1 MPLQSLT
8 LLHGRCYDWPEK
20 SGVTH
25 YMEKDYKDT
34 LNLPRTDFPM
44 KANLTKME
52 EVMLDK
58 WKTTNIYHK
67 LRETGKDK
75 KKYILHDG
83 PPYANGNIHIGHALN
98 KILKDIII
106 KSKTLEGF
114 DTPYIPGW
122 DCHGLPIEH
131 QVDKQLGPKKKGMS
145 RHEIRKLC
153 HEYAEKYVNIQREE
167 FKRLGVFADWG
178 SPYLTMDH
186 SYEATIIREFGKFVE
201 NGGVYKRK
209 KPVLWCMSCETALA
223 EAEVEYAD
231 ETSPS
236 VFVKFPHKSGIDD
249 RIPSLKG
256 KKVSIVIWTTTPWT
270 LPANLAVCLHPEF
283 TYVAIEMNSDILIL
297 AKDLLPSFLDK
308 AGNPEVV
315 TVAEFKGS
323 LLERVILSHPFIN
336 RDSLVVLGNYVT
348 LDQGTGCVHTA
359 PGHGEED
366 YVTGLKYGLEIY
378 SPVDSRGRFID
389 NIPYFAGM
397 QVFEANKFINEKMQ
411 ELGVLL
417 REEKITH
424 SYPHCWRCK
433 KPVIFRATEQWFISM
448 ETGGLRK
455 KALDA
460 IESVSWIPGWGRDR
474 IHGMIS
480 VRPDWCISR
489 QRTWGVPI
497 IAFTC
502 KKCGCLLLDKDIVDH
517 VAGLAE
523 EHGADIW
530 FSAGVEKL
538 LPGEVTCTK
547 CGSKE
552 WEQEMDILDVWFDS
566 GVSHAAVL
574 EKNQELSWPADM
586 YLEGS
591 DQHRGW
597 FHSSLLE
604 SIGTRNKAPYKSVL
618 THGFVVD
625 GSGRKMSKSAGNVIA
640 PQEVINQYGA
650 DILRLWVAAEDYRD
664 DIRISKDILVQLT
677 EAYRRIRN
685 TCRFLLGNLCDFNP
699 QLHKVSDN
707 ELYEIDRWALHRLQK
722 LITRV
727 RKGYSD
733 YEFHLVFHT
742 LHNFCVVDMS
752 SLYLDILKDRLYT
765 FHKDSKGRR
774 SAQHTIYQILTSIV
788 KLMSPV
794 LSFTADE
801 VWSYIA
807 KIRDNKEDTE
817 SIHLGLFPD
826 VNQAYINEKLDA
838 KWSRLLKVRGEVAK
852 ALEIARKDRLIGH
865 SLEAHVDI
873 YSDQDLHTF
882 LKDNSGELLSFFIV
896 SSADIHCDNPPE
908 NLFQSSEIAGLS
920 VQVSRAGGRKCSRC
934 WNYSE
939 SVGMDTEHPAVC
951 SRCVEALRA

>member
-1 MPLQSLT
+1 
-8 LLHGRCYDWPEK
+8 
-20 SGVTH
+20 
-25 YMEKDYKDT
+25 
-34 LNLPRTDFPM
+34 
-44 KANLTKME
+44 
-52 EVMLDK
+52 
-58 WKTTNIYHK
+58 
-67 LRETGKDK
+67 
-75 KKYILHDG
+75 
-83 PPYANGNIHIGHALN
+83 
-98 KILKDIII
+98 
-106 KSKTLEGF
+106 
-114 DTPYIPGW
+114 
-122 DCHGLPIEH
+122 
-131 QVDKQLGPKKKGMS
+131 
-145 RHEIRKLC
+145 
-153 HEYAEKYVNIQREE
+153 
-167 FKRLGVFADWG
+167 
-178 SPYLTMDH
+178 
-186 SYEATIIREFGKFVE
+186 
-201 NGGVYKRK
+201 
-209 KPVLWCMSCETALA
+209 
-223 EAEVEYAD
+223 
-231 ETSPS
+231 
-236 VFVKFPHKSGIDD
+236 
-249 RIPSLKG
+249 
-256 KKVSIVIWTTTPWT
+256 
-270 LPANLAVCLHPEF
+270 
-283 TYVAIEMNSDILIL
+283 
-297 AKDLLPSFLDK
+297 
-308 AGNPEVV
+308 
-315 TVAEFKGS
+315 
-323 LLERVILSHPFIN
+323 
-336 RDSLVVLGNYVT
+336 
-348 LDQGTGCVHTA
+348 
-359 PGHGEED
+359 
-366 YVTGLKYGLEIY
+366 
-378 SPVDSRGRFID
+378 
-389 NIPYFAGM
+389 M

-448 ETGGLRK
+448 ETGDLRK

-502 KKCGCLLLDKDIVDH
+502 KKCGALLLDKKVVDH

-523 EHGADIW
+523 DHGADIW
-530 FSAGVEKL
+530 FSADTEKL
-538 LPGEVTCTK
+538 IPGEISCTK

-552 WEQEMDILDVWFDS
+552 WEREMDILDVWFDS

-574 EKNQELSWPADM
+574 EKNPGLSWPADM

-807 KIRDNKEDTE
+807 KIQPPYK
-817 SIHLGLFPD
+817 
-826 VNQAYINEKLDA
+826 
-838 KWSRLLKVRGEVAK
+838 KWE
-852 ALEIARKDRLIGH
+852 
-865 SLEAHVDI
+865 
-873 YSDQDLHTF
+873 
-882 LKDNSGELLSFFIV
+882 
-896 SSADIHCDNPPE
+896 
-908 NLFQSSEIAGLS
+908 
-920 VQVSRAGGRKCSRC
+920 
-934 WNYSE
+934 
-939 SVGMDTEHPAVC
+939 
-951 SRCVEALRA
+951 